1 MAHIETV
8 AGVEPAVVINDDDRS
23 YVDWPAIFA
32 GTVLAT
38 AISFVLLTFGSAIG
52 LSMSSARVGEGTS
65 LFWVA
70 IVGALWLLWVQIS
83 SFMAGGYLTGRLRRR
98 HGDSTESESDIRDG
112 SHGLVMWSAG
122 VLLGAFIAFWGISG
136 TISAVGSAAG
146 AVGSGVATVATE
158 AADQFGADSLL
169 VDRALRGG
177 ANTNQPIDEGTRSE
191 IGRILASTLGDGELD
206 QGDRDY
212 LVSVVAQRAGIPPEE
227 AQARIDQVVEQGR
240 ALEAQ
245 ARDAAEAARKVTMIA
260 AFLAAASLLVSGAAA
275 YFGATLG
282 GKHRDEQTVFADWN
296 RPW

>member
-8 AGVEPAVVINDDDRS
+8 AGIEPAVVINDDDRS

-98 HGDSTESESDIRDG
+98 HGDSTEAESDIRDG
-112 SHGLVMWSAG
+112 SHGLVMWSLG
-122 VLLGAFIAFWGISG
+122 VLLGAFIAFWGVSG
-136 TISAVGSAAG
+136 TISAAGSAAS
-146 AVGSGVATVATE
+146 AVGSGVANVATE

-177 ANTNQPIDEGTRSE
+177 ANANQPVDEGTRSE

-212 LVSVVAQRAGIPPEE
+212 LVSVVSQRAGIPPEE

-245 ARDAAEAARKVTMIA
+245 ARDAAETARKTTLIA